1 MRAILPRAARATR
14 NRESAGLQKGRWSGA
29 SGRQHVHEHLLLPGS
44 TLIQVD
50 RKAEP
55 LPLGWRI
62 PIALIRLG
70 SGLRIPMIWIDP
82 SIAQPPSR
90 NEG

>member
-1 MRAILPRAARATR
+1 M
-14 NRESAGLQKGRWSGA
+14 QDCKKDDGA
-29 SGRQHVHEHLLLPGS
+29 VRVVASTSHEHLLLPGS